1 MRIEI
6 RDLHMAFGDLQVL
19 RGVDL
24 SVGSG
29 EIGVILGGSGSG
41 KSVTLKLILGLM
53 RPDSGTIRLD
63 GTDITHLSERDLNP
77 IRRRFGVI
85 FQSGGLLQSLTV
97 GQNVGLGLIELTRE
111 DPARIEDMV
120 EDALKTVGLSGRG
133 AQDPST
139 LSGGQRKRAA
149 IARAL
154 TMHSDCLLL
163 DEPTAGLDPPT
174 AVTVDN
180 IVQRVNREKGTTCIL
195 VTHDLVSAMRLGTRL
210 HLLHEGRIVFA
221 GTPKEFRDSNN
232 PVVEEFL
239 ARELSKPE
247 TLV

>member
-1 MRIEI
+1 MQLEL
-6 RDLHMAFGDLQVL
+6 RDVHMSFGELDVL
-19 RGVDL
+19 RGVDIT
-24 SVGSG
+24 VGTG
-29 EIGVILGGSGSG
+29 EICVILGGSGSG

-53 RPDSGTIRLD
+53 RPDKGSIKLD
-63 GTDITHLSERDLNP
+63 GTEITTLSERELNP
-77 IRRRFGVI
+77 VRRRFGVI

-97 GQNVGLGLIELTRE
+97 GQNVGLGLLEMTKE
-111 DPARIEDMV
+111 EPARVAEMV
-120 EDALKTVGLSGRG
+120 EEALKTVGLGGRSE
-133 AQDPST
+133 QDPST

-221 GTPKEFRDSNN
+221 GSPKEFRDSNN

>member
-6 RDLHMAFGDLQVL
+6 RDLHMAFGELEVL
-19 RGVDL
+19 RGVDIE
-24 SVGSG
+24 VGSG
-29 EIGVILGGSGSG
+29 EIGVILGGSGTG
-41 KSVTLKLILGLM
+41 KSVTLKLLLGLM
-53 RPDSGTIRLD
+53 RPDKGSIKLD
-63 GTDITHLSERDLNP
+63 GQEITALNERELGP

-97 GQNVGLGLIELTRE
+97 GQNVGLGLLELTKE
-111 DPARIEDMV
+111 DPARIEEMV

-133 AQDPST
+133 PQDPST

-180 IVQRVNREKGTTCIL
+180 IIQRVNKEKGATCIL

-221 GTPKEFRDSNN
+221 GTPREFRDSNN